1 MESRAFALITGAFV
15 LGLLACLVA
24 WAQWLAKEPLART
37 QYRVVSAI
45 AVAGL
50 NPEAQVRYRGMGV
63 GRVNTIGLDPM
74 DKRRI
79 LIGIEVDDAIPVT
92 RGTYAQLGMEG
103 ITGIA
108 YVHLLDD
115 GKDQQP
121 APAAADGIAELTLRP
136 SFMDTISEGAEGT
149 VREARELIAALHALL
164 NEDNRKRIG
173 STLASLEK
181 VAVNLE
187 ATSQRLPGVI
197 DRTDARLGAW
207 LGEDNRKL
215 ARESLERMNEAVAS
229 LPELTKEARQLAQDA
244 RGLVAQ
250 IGKLSAEAQ
259 AGAGAVREDTLPRV
273 NALADTVERGAQRV
287 GRLASELDRQPE
299 SLLWGRKPSRPGP
312 GEPGFA
318 P

>member
-15 LGLLACLVA
+15 LGLLACLIA

-37 QYRVVSAI
+37 KYRVVSAI
-45 AVAGL
+45 PVAGL

-63 GRVNTIGLDPM
+63 GRVNTIGLDPK

-115 GKDQQP
+115 GRDQQP
-121 APAAADGIAELTLRP
+121 AAAAADGVAELALRP
-136 SFMDTISEGAEGT
+136 SFMDTISDGAEGT

-173 STLASLEK
+173 TTLASLEK

-197 DRTDARLGAW
+197 DRTDARLGVW

-215 ARESLERMNEAVAS
+215 ARDSLEKMKEAMAS
-229 LPELTKEARQLAQDA
+229 LPELTKEAKQLAQDA

-250 IGKLSAEAQ
+250 IGKLSTEAQ

-287 GRLASELDRQPE
+287 GRLAAELDRQPD

>member
-15 LGLLACLVA
+15 LGLAACLVA

-37 QYRVVSAI
+37 RYRVVSTI
-45 AVAGL
+45 PVAGL

-63 GRVNTIGLDPM
+63 GRVNTIGLDPK

-79 LIGIEVDDAIPVT
+79 LIGIEVDDAIPIT

-108 YVHLLDD
+108 YVHLLDEGRD
-115 GKDQQP
+115 TSP
-121 APAAADGIAELTLRP
+121 APAGADGVAELALRP
-136 SFMDTISEGAEGT
+136 SFMDTLSDGAEGT
-149 VREARELIAALHALL
+149 VREARELIAALHGLL

-181 VAVNLE
+181 VAANLE
-187 ATSQRLPGVI
+187 ATSQRLPGVVE
-197 DRTDARLGAW
+197 RADARLAAW

-215 ARESLERMNEAVAS
+215 ARESLERVNEAMAA

-250 IGKLSAEAQ
+250 IGRLSAEAQ

-287 GRLASELDRQPE
+287 GRLAAELDRQPD

>member
-15 LGLLACLVA
+15 LGLLACLIA

-37 QYRVVSAI
+37 KYRVVSTI
-45 AVAGL
+45 PVAGL

-63 GRVNTIGLDPM
+63 GRVNTIGLDPK

-115 GKDQQP
+115 GRDQQP
-121 APAAADGIAELTLRP
+121 AAAAADGIAELALRP
-136 SFMDTISEGAEGT
+136 SFMDTISDGAEGT

-173 STLASLEK
+173 TTLASLEK

-197 DRTDARLGAW
+197 DLTDARLGAW

-215 ARESLERMNEAVAS
+215 ARDSLEKMNEALAS
-229 LPELTKEARQLAQDA
+229 LPGLTKEAKQLAQDA

-287 GRLASELDRQPE
+287 GRLAAELDRQPD

>member
-15 LGLLACLVA
+15 LGLVACLIA

-37 QYRVVSAI
+37 KYRVVSTI
-45 AVAGL
+45 PVAGL

-63 GRVNTIGLDPM
+63 GRVNTIGLDPK

-108 YVHLLDD
+108 YVHLLDE

-121 APAAADGIAELTLRP
+121 APAAEDGVAELSLRP
-136 SFMDTISEGAEGT
+136 SFMDTISDGAEGT
-149 VREARELIAALHALL
+149 VREARELIAALHTLL

-215 ARESLERMNEAVAS
+215 ARESLEKMSEAMAS

-259 AGAGAVREDTLPRV
+259 AGAGTVREDTLPRV

-287 GRLASELDRQPE
+287 GRLAAELDRQPE

>member
-15 LGLLACLVA
+15 LGLLACLIA

-37 QYRVVSAI
+37 QYRVVSTI
-45 AVAGL
+45 PVAGL

-63 GRVNTIGLDPM
+63 GRVNTIGLDPK

-108 YVHLLDD
+108 YVHLLDE
-115 GKDQQP
+115 GRDQQP
-121 APAAADGIAELTLRP
+121 AAAAADGVAELTLRP
-136 SFMDTISEGAEGT
+136 SFMDTISDGAEGT

-173 STLASLEK
+173 TTLASLEK

-187 ATSQRLPGVI
+187 ASSQRLPGVI

-215 ARESLERMNEAVAS
+215 ARESLQRMNEAMAS
-229 LPELTKEARQLAQDA
+229 LPELTKEAKQLAQDA

-250 IGKLSAEAQ
+250 IGRLSAEAQ
-259 AGAGAVREDTLPRV
+259 AGAGSVREDTLPRV

-287 GRLASELDRQPE
+287 GRLAAELDRQPE